1 MIPPVLDAL
10 IAIAATLLHIVS
22 TAREPRRWRNG
33 VLLLLV
39 LWSLVDLV
47 IGPVVVDRVLA
58 GLGADPGYGALVV
71 LGLPWLASV
80 VIGTLLLL
88 NGLRLVRPRGRSLG
102 NILSLVLGLGVVA
115 ATATGAAL
123 VASGSPPVSGAGL
136 VVLLLPGYPALAF
149 TSYLLYC
156 LDYLRRPARS
166 APCAVVVLGSGLVHG
181 AVPRLLACRLDAAV
195 AVRRREELAGRRPLL
210 VPSGGQGDDEPTSEG
225 AAMTAYLLERGLEED
240 DVLTEDRATTTEENL
255 VLSRDLLVAQ
265 GITGPVRVVT
275 SSYHVG
281 RAALLTRRIGLDA
294 DVTGAR
300 TAWYFVPSAFLR
312 EFVAALTYHPW
323 INAAGMLGWVL
334 GTSALTYAVV
344 VH

>member
-1 MIPPVLDAL
+1 VIPEVDAVV
-10 IAIAATLLHIVS
+10 AVTATLLHAVS
-22 TAREPRRWRNG
+22 AAREPRRWRNG

-39 LWSLVDLV
+39 LWSLADLV
-47 IGPVVVDRVLA
+47 VGPLGRRLLT
-58 GLGADPGYGALVV
+58 GLGADPGYGSLVV

-88 NGLRLVRPRGRSLG
+88 NGLRLFRPRGRSLG
-102 NILSLVLGLGVVA
+102 NIASLALGLGVVA
-115 ATATGAAL
+115 ATGVGATL
-123 VASGSPPVSGAGL
+123 ITSGSPPVSVAGL

-156 LDYLRRPARS
+156 LDHLRSRPRS
-166 APCAVVVLGSGLVHG
+166 APSAVVVLGSGLVRG
-181 AVPRLLACRLDAAV
+181 SVPRLLARRLDAAI
-195 AVRRREELAGRRPLL
+195 AVRRREELEGRRPPL

-225 AAMTAYLLERGLEED
+225 AAMAAYLLERGFAED

-255 VLSRDLLVAQ
+255 ALSRDLLVAQ

-281 RAALLTRRIGLDA
+281 RAALLSRRMALDA

-300 TAWYFVPSAFLR
+300 TTWYFVPSAFLR

-323 INAAGMLGWVL
+323 LNAAGMAAWVL
-334 GTSALTYAVV
+334 GTGLLTYAVIG
-344 VH
+344 H